1 VQSDKEGILLHAC
14 CAPCSTHVIDMLSQ
28 YYSVIPFFCNP
39 NIQPEDE
46 YKRRLKHMEK
56 LCGLTKTELFVPDY
70 DPASWLEKV
79 KGLEDEPE
87 GGRRC
92 RVCFEVRLA
101 KTAKTAVDKGFKIF
115 ATTLTV
121 SPNKNAGVI
130 NEVGSSVAERFG
142 IGFLKND
149 FKKKDGYKKSCE
161 LCRQYDLYRQKYC
174 GCVFSM
180 ELKGQ

>member
-1 VQSDKEGILLHAC
+1 MQRDREGILLHAC
-14 CAPCSTHVIDMLSQ
+14 CAPCSTHVIDVLSQ
-28 YYSVIPFFCNP
+28 SYSVTAFFYNP

-46 YKRRLKHMEK
+46 YARRLKYMEK
-56 LCGLTKTELFVPDY
+56 LCGLKKTELFVPDY
-70 DPASWLEKV
+70 DPASWFERI

-87 GGRRC
+87 GGKRC
-92 RVCFEVRLA
+92 RVCFEVRLEE
-101 KTAKTAVDKGFKIF
+101 TAKAVVDKGFKMF

-121 SPNKNAGVI
+121 SPKKNAQAI
-130 NEVGSSVAERFG
+130 NEIGKGVAERFG
-142 IGFLKND
+142 IGFLESD

-180 ELKGQ
+180 GLKG